1 MVKTVS
7 DTAGLREPY
16 AGVALLR
23 TTRVKWICFIQ
34 QCFEVGCSLHCNGP
48 LGCVKCGDLFD
59 HPSDYQFIQKKFSLE
74 VVRIEM

>member
-16 AGVALLR
+16 AGV
-23 TTRVKWICFIQ
+23 KWICLIQ
-34 QCFEVGCSLHCNGP
+34 QCFEVGCYLHCNGP

-59 HPSDYQFIQKKFSLE
+59 HPSDYQFIKKKKFSLE
-74 VVRIEM
+74 VVRVEM